1 MALDSRNRGVIGDE
15 RSQHICRCGRRTGS
29 TNLERVESSA
39 AVRPGKIK
47 LPCSTERSSCKRS
60 SLNGVWRIKVC
71 LCNSSV
77 DSGYHSIFVSDSF
90 HLIKN
95 FPNSGISHILPG
107 GSNIPRNRQVVVL
120 EDRSTTGSRNV
131 SKVFGLSWIE
141 VPRQQRSI
149 AEFSIE

>member
-95 FPNSGISHILPG
+95 FP
-107 GSNIPRNRQVVVL
+107 RNRQVVVL